1 MARKVLTFGSLNMDL
16 TIECERLPQ
25 GGETV
30 QGSDLLCNAGGKG
43 GNQAVA
49 AAKSGAHT
57 EMIACVGQDPFG
69 AQLTEAL
76 VKYGVGCSEV
86 RVTDKAQTGIALIT
100 RHDGDNRII
109 LSAGANH
116 TFTPEDMGMIL
127 HKAGQSGD
135 IFVTQ
140 FECRKDTTFAALCE
154 AHNMGMYTIFNPAPA
169 KEIPPEIFRS
179 IDLLVLNQLECEF
192 LTGIFPGDEA
202 ACRRALDAI
211 QTLGTK
217 AVIITLGASGSIC
230 RTENKEEFRVLGKK
244 VNVVDT
250 TAAGDTF
257 IGALAAEL
265 CDGRGLEASIQ
276 YATKASSLTIM
287 KYGAQQSIPYRREI
301 EEFFKEEERC

>member
-1 MARKVLTFGSLNMDL
+1 MANKVLTFGSLNMDL
-16 TIECERLPQ
+16 TIECKRLPQ

-49 AAKSGAHT
+49 AAKSGVQT
-57 EMIACVGQDPFG
+57 EMIACVGQDAFG
-69 AQLTEAL
+69 IQMIEAL
-76 VKYGVGCSEV
+76 EKYGVGCQEV
-86 RVTDKAQTGIALIT
+86 RITDKAQTGIAMIT
-100 RHDGDNRII
+100 RYDGDNRII

-116 TFTPEDMGMIL
+116 IMTPEDIGLVL
-127 HKAGQSGD
+127 HKLGNAGD

-169 KEIPPEIFRS
+169 KEIPPEVFKY
-179 IDLLVLNQLECEF
+179 IDLLVLNQSECEF

-202 ACRRALDAI
+202 ARRRALDAI
-211 QTLGTK
+211 QALGTK
-217 AVIITLGASGSIC
+217 SVIITLGAAGSIC
-230 RTENKEEFRVLGKK
+230 RTETKEEFRELARP

-265 CDGRGLEASIQ
+265 CNGENLEESMK

-287 KYGAQQSIPYRREI
+287 KYGAQQSIPYRKEI
-301 EEFFKEEERC
+301 EEFFKEE

>member
-1 MARKVLTFGSLNMDL
+1 MAKKVLTFGSLNMDL

-49 AAKSGAHT
+49 AAKSGAQT
-57 EMIACVGQDPFG
+57 EMIACVGQDTFG
-69 AQLTEAL
+69 MQMVEAL
-76 VKYGVGCSEV
+76 EKYGVGCSEV
-86 RVTDKAQTGIALIT
+86 RMTEKAQTGIALIT

-116 TFTPEDMGMIL
+116 VMTPEDVGIVL
-127 HKAGQSGD
+127 HKTGSAGD

-169 KEIPPEIFRS
+169 KEIPPEVFKY
-179 IDLLVLNQLECEF
+179 IDLLVLNQSECEF

-217 AVIITLGASGSIC
+217 SVIITLGASGSIC
-230 RTENKEEFRVLGKK
+230 RTAKKEEFRTLARK

-265 CDGRGLEASIQ
+265 CEGKDLEESIK
-276 YATKASSLTIM
+276 YATKASALTIM
-287 KYGAQQSIPYRREI
+287 KYGAQQSIPYRNEI
-301 EEFFKEEERC
+301 EEFFKED